1 MPDSAQQLQRIYL
14 AGFEL
19 QTFERYPKCIGV
31 VRDNCV
37 ALLVPGVDGLQILG
51 TPGWRMGEVMG
62 VLTEREGRKVFQA
75 KSDIVEATPERL
87 ALLLADSDRPIQVL
101 VAGKAHPADEDGKDM
116 IQLVVDFAR
125 SLGAKAIVKGL
136 RAISDFEYE
145 LEMNQ
150 LNRRQDPE
158 IESVYLMASAQYSF
172 LSSSGVKELAVFGG
186 RIDDLVPDGVVRR
199 LQEELRR

>member
-1 MPDSAQQLQRIYL
+1 MPDSAEQLQRVYL

-75 KSDIVEATPERL
+75 KTEIVEATPERL
-87 ALLLADSDRPIQVL
+87 ALLQR
-101 VAGKAHPADEDGKDM
+101 
-116 IQLVVDFAR
+116 F
-125 SLGAKAIVKGL
+125 
-136 RAISDFEYE
+136 
-145 LEMNQ
+145 
-150 LNRRQDPE
+150 RQ
-158 IESVYLMASAQYSF
+158 
-172 LSSSGVKELAVFGG
+172 ELA
-186 RIDDLVPDGVVRR
+186 
-199 LQEELRR
+199 ELLHAKR